1 MHFPKDLKYTRQHE
15 WIRVEGGIGTCG
27 VSDFAQDSLGD
38 VVHVELPEV
47 GAVLKAGDRAAEV
60 ESVKAV
66 SDVYTP
72 ASGRVVE
79 VNTGLDGAED
89 AVNRDPYG
97 DGWLFRIELATP
109 TELEALLDVAAY
121 EAHVAES
128 GH

>member
-1 MHFPKDLKYTRQHE
+1 MQFPKDLKYTPQHE
-15 WIRVEGGIGTCG
+15 WIRVEGDTATCG
-27 VSDFAQDSLGD
+27 ISDFAQDSLGD
-38 VVHVELPEV
+38 VVHVELPAV
-47 GAVLKAGDRAAEV
+47 GAVLEAGDRAAEV

-72 ASGRVVE
+72 VSGTVVE
-79 VNTGLDGAED
+79 VNTGLDGSED

-97 DGWLFRIELATP
+97 EGWLFRLKLSAPADLA
-109 TELEALLDVAAY
+109 ALLDVVAY

>member
-1 MHFPKDLKYTRQHE
+1 MHFPEDLRYTRQHE
-15 WIRVEGGIGTCG
+15 WIRVEGDLGTCG

-38 VVHVELPEV
+38 VVHVELPAV
-47 GAVLKAGDRAAEV
+47 GTVLKAGDRAAEV

-66 SDVYTP
+66 SDVYAP
-72 ASGRVVE
+72 ASGTVEE
-79 VNTGLDGAED
+79 VNAGLDGAED

-97 DGWLFRIELATP
+97 EGWLFRIRLVAPAELD
-109 TELEALLDVAAY
+109 ALLDVAAY